1 MRHCVLPGDYFLNEN
16 FSFYTFSC
24 ARYIL
29 VLVRCANIIVDEKND
44 PDLIPHDN
52 SDDEKE
58 FERLYT
64 PTKLNYVNRH
74 SPNSISPS
82 LRFSEK
88 QVSVGLHLY
97 LLWSW
102 DVV

>member
-1 MRHCVLPGDYFLNEN
+1 MELKFTQHLTY
-16 FSFYTFSC
+16 
-24 ARYIL
+24 ARF
-29 VLVRCANIIVDEKND
+29 RKADEKND

-74 SPNSISPS
+74 SPNSISPT
-82 LRFSEK
+82 LRFTEK
-88 QVSVGLHLY
+88 QVSNLSRVLIVL
-97 LLWSW
+97 
-102 DVV
+102 

>member
-1 MRHCVLPGDYFLNEN
+1 MDNSLNFN
-16 FSFYTFSC
+16 GGKTHTSLLSL
-24 ARYIL
+24 A
-29 VLVRCANIIVDEKND
+29 DEKND

-64 PTKLNYVNRH
+64 PTKLSYVNRH
-74 SPNSISPS
+74 SPNSISPT

-88 QVSVGLHLY
+88 QVSNL
-97 LLWSW
+97 SNIN
-102 DVV
+102 

>member
-1 MRHCVLPGDYFLNEN
+1 MQIE
-16 FSFYTFSC
+16 
-24 ARYIL
+24 
-29 VLVRCANIIVDEKND
+29 DEKND

-82 LRFSEK
+82 LRYSEK
-88 QVSVGLHLY
+88 QVRNSGGGVLKKLIN
-97 LLWSW
+97 
-102 DVV
+102 

>member
-1 MRHCVLPGDYFLNEN
+1 VRAP
-16 FSFYTFSC
+16 SPTS
-24 ARYIL
+24 
-29 VLVRCANIIVDEKND
+29 VRCANIIADEKND

-88 QVSVGLHLY
+88 QVSVGLHGIF
-97 LLWSW
+97 
-102 DVV
+102 VGNV

>member
-1 MRHCVLPGDYFLNEN
+1 MLFHLF
-16 FSFYTFSC
+16 FSFISSYFTS
-24 ARYIL
+24 AHGKKNK
-29 VLVRCANIIVDEKND
+29 NIEIIGNLSIRIKIDEKND

-82 LRFSEK
+82 IRFTEK
-88 QVSVGLHLY
+88 QVSGN
-97 LLWSW
+97 SSNI
-102 DVV
+102 